1 MINRLKISVRFIL
14 VTCLVLNLCA
24 CRVSS
29 YLTDQKSIELQK
41 SLRKH
46 RTGVNIGEG
55 ILVAGS
61 AVFSLFT
68 GLVFFTPQ
76 TQAYRRLKLVSQ
88 SKDTLFVNMVTD
100 WKWKDS
106 TYFDLREIVIPPQKS
121 IKLVVPNG
129 ISYNIYFRTK
139 YDAPD
144 DDKVELNTGET
155 RVVKLNSNWNN
166 N

>member
-1 MINRLKISVRFIL
+1 
-14 VTCLVLNLCA
+14 VLNLCA